1 MINESI
7 NFEFLNTTIIC
18 MYESNQYHIGQQRLF
33 PQEETLEIKQNR
45 KELVIGIPKEDPN
58 FETRIALTPQAVE
71 LLTDRGHKILVEKGA
86 GEEANYRDLTFSDAG
101 AEIVSDRKKIFEA
114 NLILKVAPLNFQDI
128 ELLNDNQ
135 TIISALHSSSQT
147 KELLNGLIR
156 KRVNSIAFEYI
167 RGEHGE
173 YPIVRSM
180 SELAGKL
187 AINIAA
193 EYLSKQHKGKGVLL
207 GGITGV
213 SPAEVIIIGAGTAAV
228 HAANAAIGLGAVVK
242 VFDNSIYKLRQF
254 QMLIGKQLFTSIL
267 QPNALSK
274 ALRSADVVI
283 GSLGIDEYSPHFLVS
298 KEMVWQMKPGTII
311 IDLNIDNG
319 SCFETSR
326 PTFFHDPVYK
336 EQGILHYCVPNIA
349 ARAARTAS
357 IALSNVLV
365 PILMQLGE
373 EGGIIQLLK
382 KDHGIRNG
390 VYIFNGILTNKK
402 LGELFGILAKDI
414 NLLMAAF

>member
-1 MINESI
+1 
-7 NFEFLNTTIIC
+7 
-18 MYESNQYHIGQQRLF
+18 MYDSNQYPLSQQRLF
-33 PQEETLEIKQNR
+33 PQEEMLEIRKSR
-45 KELVIGIPKEDPN
+45 KELVIGIPKEDSKI
-58 FETRIALTPQAVE
+58 ETRIPLTPQAVE
-71 LLTDRGHKILVEKGA
+71 LLTSRGHRILIERGA
-86 GEEANYRDLTFSDAG
+86 GEEANYKDLSFSEAG
-101 AEIVSDRKKIFEA
+101 AEIVSDRKKVFESD
-114 NLILKVAPLNFQDI
+114 LILKVAPLCPQDI
-128 ELLNDNQ
+128 DLLSDNQ

-156 KRVNSIAFEYI
+156 KRVKAIAFEYI
-167 RGEHGE
+167 RGDHGE

-193 EYLSKQHKGKGVLL
+193 EYLSKQHGGKGVLL

-213 SPAEVIIIGAGTAAV
+213 SPAEVIIIGAGTAAI

-254 QMLIGKQLFTSIL
+254 QSQLGMPLYTSML
-267 QPNALSK
+267 QPHALAK
-274 ALRSADVVI
+274 ALKSADVVI
-283 GSLGIDEYSPHFLVS
+283 GSLGIDEYSPHYIVT

-319 SCFETSR
+319 SCFETSK
-326 PTFFHDPVYK
+326 PTIFSDPVFS
-336 EQGILHYCVPNIA
+336 EHGILHYCVPNIA

-365 PILMQLGE
+365 PILLQLGE

-382 KDHGIRNG
+382 KDQGIRNG
-390 VYIFNGILTNKK
+390 VYIFNGILTHKK
-402 LGELFGILAKDI
+402 LGELFGIMAKDI

>member
-1 MINESI
+1 
-7 NFEFLNTTIIC
+7 
-18 MYESNQYHIGQQRLF
+18 MYDSNQYNLSQQRLF
-33 PQEETLEIKQNR
+33 PQEEMLEIKKCR
-45 KELVIGIPKEDPN
+45 KELTIGIPKEDSK
-58 FETRIALTPQAVE
+58 FETRIPLTPQAVQI
-71 LLTDRGHKILVEKGA
+71 LTQKGHKILIERGA
-86 GEEANYRDLTFSDAG
+86 GEEANYKDISFSEAG
-101 AEIVSDRKKIFEA
+101 AEIVDDRKRVFESD
-114 NLILKVAPLNFQDI
+114 LILKVAPLCMADI
-128 ELLNDNQ
+128 ELLSDNQ
-135 TIISALHSSSQT
+135 TIISALHSSGQT
-147 KELLNGLIR
+147 KETLNGLIR
-156 KRVNSIAFEYI
+156 KRVRAVAFEHI
-167 RGEHGE
+167 RGDHGE

-187 AINIAA
+187 AISIAA
-193 EYLSKQHKGKGVLL
+193 EYLSKQHGGKGVLL

-228 HAANAAIGLGAVVK
+228 HAANASYGLGAIVK

-254 QMLIGKQLFTSIL
+254 QLQFGKPLYTSTL
-267 QPNALSK
+267 QPHALLK
-274 ALRSADVVI
+274 ALKSADVVI
-283 GSLGIDEYSPHFLVS
+283 GSLGIDDYSPNYLVT
-298 KEMVWQMKPGTII
+298 KEMIWQMKPGTII

-326 PTFFHDPVYK
+326 PTIFSDPVFK
-336 EQGILHYCVPNIA
+336 ENGILHYCIPNIA

-365 PILMQLGE
+365 SILLQLGE

-390 VYIFNGILTNKK
+390 VYIFNGILTHKK
-402 LGELFGILAKDI
+402 LGEIFGIPAKDI